1 MQHTSCSEMA
11 RRGRRRWALLLR
23 RGAMIRQPLT
33 REPSQTPDRLRL
45 SAAGRLGWTLIHPGN
60 RVYAGCR
67 RHPGSQI
74 SAPSRLLLTRSG
86 HRAGAQHSCCKIV
99 GPADDHA
106 VHCNRPG
113 LRFSSHRW
121 QLIPRVRSRSRRRDG
136 PRSAILSARNLRPL
150 PSAADDLPQPHER
163 GLSWCWPAFSEEL
176 QHRLSNRGW
185 LLQEHEVTSPWH
197 IDEPHPFSQA
207 LA

>member
-1 MQHTSCSEMA
+1 MSLHGTNAKCQPHRGMSEFGGEAENICS
-11 RRGRRRWALLLR
+11 
-23 RGAMIRQPLT
+23 
-33 REPSQTPDRLRL
+33 
-45 SAAGRLGWTLIHPGN
+45 H
-60 RVYAGCR
+60 RVFR
-67 RHPGSQI
+67 I
-74 SAPSRLLLTRSG
+74 LTRSG